1 MDPNRISYTE
11 LELASLRH
19 RAYAML
25 DARRVPHVAGCEEE
39 AVCLAGRGGAEPSA
53 AAAAAILHDVTK
65 NLTVEGHMALMLRYG
80 ATCSDEL
87 LACPKILHAV
97 TGALVAEHEF
107 GMPEEICSAIRWHTT
122 GRPDMT
128 LLEKIIYLADYIE
141 PTRAFDGLDSLRKA
155 SYEDLDAALALG
167 MRMSLAEVRRSGAE
181 PYFETEKAYTFY
193 QHAANI
199 SE

>member
-1 MDPNRISYTE
+1 MDLNRISYTE

-39 AVCLAGRGGAEPSA
+39 AVCLAGRWGAEPSA

-65 NLTVEGHMALMLRYG
+65 NLTVEGHMALMHRYG

-122 GRPDMT
+122 GRPDMS
-128 LLEKIIYLADYIE
+128 LLEKILYLADYME
-141 PTRAFDGLDSLRKA
+141 PTRDFPGVEALR
-155 SYEDLDAALALG
+155 EITWIDLDRALLLAFNMCIEELIREKNRAKDAAFPEAL
-167 MRMSLAEVRRSGAE
+167 RSFLLWQA
-181 PYFETEKAYTFY
+181 
-193 QHAANI
+193 
-199 SE
+199 